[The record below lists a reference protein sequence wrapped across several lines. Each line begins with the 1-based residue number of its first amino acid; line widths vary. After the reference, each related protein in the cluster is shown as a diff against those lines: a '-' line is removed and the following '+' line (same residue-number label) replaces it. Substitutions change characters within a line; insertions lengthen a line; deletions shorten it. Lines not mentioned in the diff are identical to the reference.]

1 MRSTIA
7 FISVALI
14 FLLANCSK
22 TATPIEFSKACAQEN
37 EKKYLEISG
46 YLDDKGGVFCS
57 NIGGRMDCG
66 FTFLEKPGDAKGI
79 KADIEQG
86 SGANTVDKLERGY
99 KKEDIKI
106 RDNAGNVIN
115 MADKVKIMGEMNVT
129 PDGSLCFVEVD
140 KITK

>member
-1 MRSTIA
+1 MRSTFVFVGIA
-7 FISVALI
+7 LALFITG
-14 FLLANCSK
+14 CSK
-22 TATPIEFSKACAQEN
+22 TAVPIEFSKACSQEN

-46 YLDDKGGVFCS
+46 FLDDKGGVFCS

-106 RDNAGNVIN
+106 RDNSGNVIN
-115 MADKVKIMGEMNVT
+115 MAEKVKITGEMNVT